1 MRGCWNIRDAGGVT
15 RAVGTSLCV
24 ALAVG
29 SAGCDEE
36 SPCTLP
42 ADVAPATLRLTLDGA
57 KLRDANGREVLLR
70 GVNAGGRSKLFP
82 FFPFPFVESG
92 HPDQAG
98 APPFEAAAAE
108 YFDRIRAWG
117 HNVVRLP
124 FTWEAVEPE
133 RGTYDTQFLDRYER
147 MCELCGERG
156 LRVIVDL
163 HQDVFARPYC
173 GDGFPLW
180 ACPAPVPE
188 PPEDCSDWFMS
199 YLSGETDSATAFDR
213 FWSNADGLRD
223 DLQAMWAEVAGRMWD
238 VDAVIGFEILNE
250 PHRGNADES
259 TWAETVLPAFYEELG
274 GVIRAAAPGALVFFD
289 STGVDAVNAS
299 TRVERPTGE
308 HFVFAPHYYSI
319 SAFVEG
325 FDHDPDAVFGGL
337 GRWAGYRASWNLPV
351 LIGEFGIK
359 PTADESN
366 VYYRA
371 HWDALDAHLLHA
383 TLWEYSST
391 TDDWNDEA
399 MSIFSP
405 DGVET
410 VGVTEA
416 VRAYPR
422 AVAGELVSFSY
433 DAETRA
439 GELVFEARADGITE
453 LAAPERLYPDGVAA
467 EVTGVDGCATVE
479 GGVLYVITATAG
491 SATVFFEPS

>member
-1 MRGCWNIRDAGGVT
+1 VVT
-15 RAVGTSLCV
+15 
-24 ALAVG
+24 AL
-29 SAGCDEE
+29 SAALLLGEIGCDEDTM
-36 SPCTLP
+36 CAIP
-42 ADVAPATLRLTLDGA
+42 AEVAPTTLRLTLDGT
-57 KLRDANGREVLLR
+57 KLRDENGREVLLR

-82 FFPFPFVESG
+82 FFPFPFAESG
-92 HPDQAG
+92 HPDQAV
-98 APPFEAAAAE
+98 APPFETAAAE
-108 YFDRIRAWG
+108 YFDRIASWG

-124 FTWEAVEPE
+124 FTWEAVESE
-133 RGTYDTQFLDRYER
+133 RGNYDTQFLDRYR
-147 MCELCGERG
+147 RLCELCQERG

-188 PPEDCSDWFMS
+188 APEDCSDWFMS
-199 YLSGETDSATAFDR
+199 YLSGETEAATAFDR

-223 DLQAMWAEVAGRMWD
+223 ALGAMWSEVAGRMWG

-259 TWAETVLPAFYEELG
+259 TWGETVLPAFYEELAN
-274 GVIRAAAPGALVFFD
+274 VIRAAAPGALVFFD

-299 TRVERPTGE
+299 TRVHRPTGD
-308 HFVFAPHYYSI
+308 HFVFAPHFYSI

-325 FDHDPDAVFGGL
+325 FDHDPAAVLGGL
-337 GRWAGYRASWNLPV
+337 GRWADHRSTWNLPV

-405 DGVET
+405 DGEET

-416 VRAYPR
+416 IRAYPR
-422 AVAGELVSFSY
+422 AVAGELVSFYY
-433 DAETRA
+433 DADTRA
-439 GELVFEARADGITE
+439 GELVFEAVADGVTE
-453 LAAPERLYPDGVAA
+453 LVAPARLYPDGVSAR
-467 EVTGVDGCATVE
+467 VTGIDGCATSTA
-479 GGVLYVITATAG
+479 GVVYVIAATAG
-491 SATVFFEPS
+491 TATVTFEPR